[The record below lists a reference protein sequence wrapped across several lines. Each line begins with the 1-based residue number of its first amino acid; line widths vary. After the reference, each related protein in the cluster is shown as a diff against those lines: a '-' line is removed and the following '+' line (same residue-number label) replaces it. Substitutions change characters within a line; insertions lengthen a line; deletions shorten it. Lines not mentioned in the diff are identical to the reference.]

1 MELDNNIRIIKRP
14 AKSQAQL
21 ESFKKAT
28 EARKK
33 NIELR
38 KQLKAM
44 EEPKVKLQ
52 TEEDSMI
59 KAMNLLLK
67 MKQEEELNKKIV
79 ETTRQTLKKKTQAP
93 TPAPIPTYDEYEYE
107 EDSVDDTTQDD
118 NIQQFPSPQQ
128 PKQNYR
134 TTVYFDESSERQQQQ
149 QYQQYHRPLKQQ
161 PVSRIGKPQPQQKQ
175 EDEINIFK

>member
-1 MELDNNIRIIKRP
+1 MELDNIRLRKRP
-14 AKSQAQL
+14 AKTQAQL
-21 ESFKKAT
+21 EAFNKAT

-38 KQLKAM
+38 KQLKSM

-52 TEEDSMI
+52 TEEDALL

-79 ETTRQTLKKKTQAP
+79 ETTRQTLKKKIQP
-93 TPAPIPTYDEYEYE
+93 PAPAPTYDDYE
-107 EDSVDDTTQDD
+107 EDSEDDTTQEE
-118 NIQQFPSPQQ
+118 NIQQYPAPPQH
-128 PKQNYR
+128 KQNYK
-134 TTVYFDESSERQQQQ
+134 TTVYFDEERQEQQQ

-161 PVSRIGKPQPQQKQ
+161 PVSRIGKPQPQQNP
-175 EDEINIFK
+175 ENEINIFK